1 MALIVATGAVLLT
14 GALFSVGYNVIGPG
28 LERRHRERSD
38 RMFLDRGS
46 RHHRLNRRLPANPRC
61 KLCYVPFG
69 GLGRVLGIRP
79 SRKNSNFC
87 RSCFEA
93 APMGGHETDVG
104 VLFADARGFTAW
116 ATNETPGHVASA
128 LNRFYTGATM
138 SLMAHDAVID
148 KFVGDEVM
156 ALFISAIPSL
166 GATTCDQMVAAAEE
180 LMMVA
185 RERFR
190 ELPIGI
196 GLHRGTAWV
205 GNVGSESIKDFTA
218 IGDVVNVASRLLE
231 CAGPGKIVMSDGVYA
246 SLTSPPVTTARAFT
260 IKGKPDPL
268 SAHVV
273 IA

>member
-1 MALIVATGAVLLT
+1 MPI
-14 GALFSVGYNVIGPG
+14 GYNLLGPWRD
-28 LERRHRERSD
+28 RRMARKND
-38 RMFLDRGS
+38 GVFLDHYC
-46 RHHRLNRRLPANPRC
+46 RHGHLNLYHRVNRRLPANPRC

-93 APMGGHETDVG
+93 APMGVHETDVG

-185 RERFR
+185 RERF
-190 ELPIGI
+190 
-196 GLHRGTAWV
+196 
-205 GNVGSESIKDFTA
+205 
-218 IGDVVNVASRLLE
+218 
-231 CAGPGKIVMSDGVYA
+231 
-246 SLTSPPVTTARAFT
+246 
-260 IKGKPDPL
+260 
-268 SAHVV
+268 
-273 IA
+273 